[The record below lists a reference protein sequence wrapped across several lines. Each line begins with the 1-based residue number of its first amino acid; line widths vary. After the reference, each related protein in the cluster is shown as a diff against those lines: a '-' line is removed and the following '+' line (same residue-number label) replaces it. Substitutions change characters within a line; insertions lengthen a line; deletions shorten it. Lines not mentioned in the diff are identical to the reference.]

1 MGRNMVGKFD
11 ITGIGNAIVDV
22 IVNVEDKYLEDQDIR
37 KGMMSL
43 VDLKTIE
50 NISGTIEI
58 KTTVSGG
65 SVANSIVALA
75 QNNVNTAFIGKVGND
90 EIGSKFIDG
99 LKSENVTFAC
109 EAQSMT
115 VNQVDVS

>member
-50 NISGTIEI
+50 NISDTIEI
-58 KTTVSGG
+58 KTTVYS
-65 SVANSIVALA
+65 SFDLNCI
-75 QNNVNTAFIGKVGND
+75 
-90 EIGSKFIDG
+90 
-99 LKSENVTFAC
+99 
-109 EAQSMT
+109 
-115 VNQVDVS
+115 